1 MSLSIVHTRA
11 ALGVN
16 APPITVEVHISKG
29 LPGLTMVGLPE
40 TTVKEARDRVR
51 SAIINSGYE
60 YPAKKITINLAPAD
74 LPKEGGRYDLPIAI
88 ALLAAS
94 EQLTANKLDE
104 YELVGELALTGALR
118 GVPGAISSATEAI
131 KSGRKIIVAKDN
143 EDEVGLING
152 EGCLIADHLQAV
164 CAFLE
169 GKHAL
174 ERPKPTDAVSRALQH
189 DLSDVVGQEQG
200 KRGLEITAAGG
211 HNLLLIGPPGTGKTM
226 LASRINGLLP
236 DLSNEEALESAAIL
250 SLVNA
255 ESVQKQWRQRPFRS
269 PHHSASLTAMVGG
282 GAIPGPGEI
291 SLAHNGVLFLDELP
305 EFERRTLDALREPIE
320 SGQIHLS
327 RTRAKITYPARFQLV
342 AAMNPSPTGHYQGN
356 HNRCTPEQTL
366 RYLNR
371 LSGPF
376 LDRFDLSLEIPFHNR
391 CTPEQTLR
399 YLNRLSGPF
408 LDRFDLSLEIPL
420 PPPGILSKTVVPGE
434 SSATVKQR
442 VMAARERQFKRQNK
456 LNAWLDSPEIRQFCK
471 LESEDAMWLEGTLIH
486 LGLSI
491 RAWQRLL
498 KVARTIA
505 DIDQSDIITRQH
517 LQEAV
522 SYRAIDRLLIHLQKL
537 LT

>member
-16 APPITVEVHISKG
+16 APPITIEVHISNG

-60 YPAKKITINLAPAD
+60 FPAKKITINLAPAD
-74 LPKEGGRYDLPIAI
+74 LPKEGGRYDLPIAV
-88 ALLAAS
+88 ALLTAS
-94 EQLTANKLDE
+94 EQLTTHKLGE

-131 KSGRKIIVAKDN
+131 RAGRRIIVASDN
-143 EDEVGLING
+143 AAEVGLISG
-152 EGCLIADHLQAV
+152 EGCLIADHLQSV

-169 GKHAL
+169 GKHDL
-174 ERPKPTDAVSRALQH
+174 ERPVTRDVDSGASSD
-189 DLSDVVGQEQG
+189 DLSDVIGQEQG

-226 LASRINGLLP
+226 LASRLNGLLP
-236 DLSNEEALESAAIL
+236 PLSNEEALESAAIL
-250 SLVNA
+250 SLVN
-255 ESVQKQWRQRPFRS
+255 SDTVQKHWKQRPFRS
-269 PHHSASLTAMVGG
+269 PHHGASLAAMVGG
-282 GAIPGPGEI
+282 GSIPAPGEI
-291 SLAHNGVLFLDELP
+291 SLAHNGILFLDELP

-320 SGQIHLS
+320 SGKIHLS
-327 RTRAKITYPARFQLV
+327 RTRAKITYPARFQLI

-376 LDRFDLSLEIPFHNR
+376 LDRFDLSLEIP
-391 CTPEQTLR
+391 
-399 YLNRLSGPF
+399 
-408 LDRFDLSLEIPL
+408 L
-420 PPPGILSKTVVPGE
+420 PPPGILSKPITKGE
-434 SSATVKQR
+434 DSFTVKQR
-442 VMAARERQFKRQNK
+442 VIAAQERQYKRQGK
-456 LNAWLDSPEIRQFCK
+456 LNAQMSNQEIRKYCN
-471 LESEDAMWLEGTLIH
+471 LHSDDAHWLEETLLQ
-486 LGLSI
+486 LGLSV

-505 DIDQSDIITRQH
+505 DIEHTDSIKRQH

-522 SYRAIDRLLIHLQKL
+522 GYRAIDRLLIHLQKL
-537 LT
+537 LA